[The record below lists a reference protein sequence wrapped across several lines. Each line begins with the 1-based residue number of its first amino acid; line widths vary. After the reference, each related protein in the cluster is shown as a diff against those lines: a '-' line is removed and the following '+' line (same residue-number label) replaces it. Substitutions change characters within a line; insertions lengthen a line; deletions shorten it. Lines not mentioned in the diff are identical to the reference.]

1 MTRGSVSRIAS
12 SALLGTIATYRL
24 VVSPWLPA
32 RCRFEPS
39 CSAYASEAIR
49 RHGPAQGSRLAATR
63 LVRCH
68 PWHAG
73 GYDPV
78 PPPKKD
84 ATPAAVPTDSGPA
97 ASRCA

>member
-1 MTRGSVSRIAS
+1 MNEHPVARIAS

-24 VVSPWLPA
+24 VVSPWLPS

-49 RHGPAQGSRLAATR
+49 LHGPAKGSRLAVTR
-63 LVRCH
+63 LARCH

-78 PPPKKD
+78 PPAKNEV
-84 ATPAAVPTDSGPA
+84 AAVPTDTGPT

>member
-1 MTRGSVSRIAS
+1 MNGIARLTS
-12 SALLGTIATYRL
+12 SALLGSIATYRL

-49 RHGPAQGSRLAATR
+49 LHGPAKGSRLAVTR
-63 LVRCH
+63 LARCH
-68 PWHAG
+68 PWHTG

-78 PPPKKD
+78 PLSSNA
-84 ATPAAVPTDSGPA
+84 ATPDALPTDTRPDAG
-97 ASRCA
+97 RCA